1 MPTRDK
7 IRKMSQI
14 YAVYIE
20 GARVFFVALSYA
32 LARFSC
38 GLRVR
43 PSVRLLHA
51 GIESVLMTV
60 GSCSFH
66 RRVAWRF

>member
-20 GARVFFVALSYA
+20 GASFFVALSYA

-43 PSVRLLHA
+43 PSVRLSHA